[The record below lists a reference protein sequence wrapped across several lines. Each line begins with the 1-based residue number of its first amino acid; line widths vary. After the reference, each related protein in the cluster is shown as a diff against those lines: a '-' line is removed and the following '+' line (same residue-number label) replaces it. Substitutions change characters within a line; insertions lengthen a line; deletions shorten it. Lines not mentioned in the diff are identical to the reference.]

1 MKRFLIVIFL
11 LILVSPAAF
20 GEEFA
25 APSVPSEAEALMPED
40 NISFGEGL
48 LSMLQKLLP
57 SFREELRQ
65 GIKTGLSVFC
75 CVLLISILQAAGC
88 AASASE
94 LAGGVCVTCL
104 MLGSSRSLISLA
116 AATVTELSEYSKLF
130 LPVLAAAA
138 SARGSITSSAALCTG
153 TLVFSS
159 FLGSVVRRLLLGSV
173 YLYLACAAANCAIGE
188 DMLKKAGE
196 QLKKLSAWFL
206 KTLLAVFLTYMS
218 ITGAVTGTADKTAL
232 KATKAAIS
240 TVVPVIGKTLSDA
253 SEALLL
259 SAELVKNSLG
269 IYGIFAF
276 FAIFLAPFV
285 KIGVQYLVMKLV
297 SMLCSV
303 VGSKRLAQL
312 TEDFSSAMGI
322 LLGMIGAMC
331 ALSIIGT
338 VSFLKGAA

>member
-1 MKRFLIVIFL
+1 MKQLFLILLLFVFL
-11 LILVSPAAF
+11 SPGAGA
-20 GEEFA
+20 EEF
-25 APSVPSEAEALMPED
+25 VPPGVPVEAERLMPED
-40 NISFGEGL
+40 TDSFGTGI

-57 SFREELRQ
+57 SFHSELRQ
-65 GIKTGLSVFC
+65 SIRTGLSVLC

-88 AASASE
+88 GEHASE
-94 LAGGVCVTCL
+94 LVGAVCVTLL
-104 MLGSSRSLISLA
+104 MLRSSRSLITLA

-153 TLVFSS
+153 TLVFTG
-159 FLGSVVRRLLLGSV
+159 FLVSILKKLLLPVV
-173 YLYLACAAANCAIGE
+173 YLFLAASVANCAIGE
-188 DMLKKAGE
+188 DMLKKTGE
-196 QLKKLSAWFL
+196 QLKKSAAWFL
-206 KTLLAVFLTYMS
+206 RTLLAVFFAYMS

-232 KATKAAIS
+232 KATKAAIGA
-240 TVVPVIGKTLSDA
+240 VVPVIGKTIADA

-276 FAIFLAPFV
+276 FAIFLSPFV
-285 KIGVQYLVMKLV
+285 KIGVQYLVMKAV
-297 SMLCSV
+297 SMLCAM
-303 VGSKRLAQL
+303 VGSKRLGQL

-338 VSFLKGAA
+338 VCFLKGAI

>member
-1 MKRFLIVIFL
+1 MKRFLIVLFL
-11 LILVSPAAF
+11 LLLLCPGAF
-20 GEEFA
+20 GEEFTP
-25 APSVPSEAEALMPED
+25 PSVPSEAEGLMPED
-40 NISFGEGL
+40 NISFGEGIK
-48 LSMLQKLLP
+48 SMVQKLLP
-57 SFREELRQ
+57 SFCAELRQ
-65 GIKTGLSVFC
+65 GIRTGLSVFC
-75 CVLLISILQAAGC
+75 CVLLVSILHSAGC

-94 LAGGVCVTCL
+94 LVGGVCVSCL
-104 MLGSSRSLISLA
+104 MLGSSRSLIQLA

-159 FLGSVVRRLLLGSV
+159 FLASSLKGLLLGTV

-188 DMLKKAGE
+188 DMLKKTGE
-196 QLKKLSAWFL
+196 QLKKCAAWL
-206 KTLLAVFLTYMS
+206 LRTLLGVFLTYMS
-218 ITGAVTGTADKTAL
+218 ITGAVTGSADKTAL

-240 TVVPVIGKTLSDA
+240 TVVPVIGKNIADA

-276 FAIFLAPFV
+276 FAIFLSPFV
-285 KIGVQYLVMKLV
+285 KIGVQYLVMKGV
-297 SMLCSV
+297 SMLCGM
-303 VGSKRLAQL
+303 VGSKRLGQL
-312 TEDFSSAMGI
+312 TEDFSSAMGL

-338 VSFLKGAA
+338 VCFLRGVA